1 MALGVPVLV
10 LTTFDEDAHLLG
22 TLAAGASGYLL
33 KDIESQALI
42 GSIRVTASG
51 GRVVA
56 PNPTQRLIDRAV
68 TSYAEPEP
76 APPPRTWVWR
86 SGRSPWRCAPSRSVW
101 SSPRGQAETTRH
113 EPRPSTTYL
122 CL

>member
-22 TLAAGASGYLL
+22 ALAAGASGYLL

-68 TSYAEPEP
+68 TSYAGPEP
-76 APPPRTWVWR
+76 APP
-86 SGRSPWRCAPSRSVW
+86 SPDLGLAQREISVAL
-101 SSPRGQAETTRH
+101 RAFEVGLV
-113 EPRPSTTYL
+113 EPPGAG
-122 CL
+122 